1 MLCSPPTKKYPG
13 RPFKITKSQ
22 PVDMFPLT
30 NHCEMVMTFDRMSKE
45 EFDMYHG
52 VSKGEKASGKAEDA
66 KPATNSKEEEHEEE
80 VEKEVN

>member
-1 MLCSPPTKKYPG
+1 
-13 RPFKITKSQ
+13 
-22 PVDMFPLT
+22 
-30 NHCEMVMTFDRMSKE
+30 MTFDRMSKE

-66 KPATNSKEEEHEEE
+66 KPATKSKEEEHKEE